1 MGGTRPPFIYQA
13 VKKDDDRFPA
23 TPFDPKAVTRASYEA
38 KKSKPKPNGPLVS
51 FNRHPDAHMVP
62 SGRSKYKPMG
72 RKTKGWIKGMRTV
85 QLCLRILEVIGAVG
99 LVVVMSIAGLLGWV
113 IGVTLGLVVLHC
125 LYSIFHH
132 ARPAGLRTPGSS
144 AAYHVFSAISDLCVL
159 PLYAYGAFTTRNK
172 GEEWKTTDMAN
183 TNVMRYMVPSVYYGL
198 IGAGGLHVL
207 SLAISLFLGV
217 MFRRISM
224 MPPDMNPLEANLTS
238 RVHKRNKSSV
248 ATTSTYSD
256 GEKHDSQ
263 LYDEHSRPP
272 SVPFMHTRQGSETSF
287 DSEDSRLN
295 LPSRQYQVAPSNRS
309 SASPQT
315 LKRMSAPPTAN
326 RASYMEIP
334 LSETGASPSRPT
346 SMYSTPEGRPGSGS
360 VAPATQTTQ
369 PRPAKF
375 TETWYASESL
385 INRTQQRNR
394 AANRAGGSSSN
405 SSPQRAGTRY
415 ESLRQN
421 LDASDSEDDND
432 NNNNHNNNNDY
443 YNYRTNENAHHPNP
457 LRSHPTTTTPSAP
470 AARRPRTPFSR
481 LRASVLSEISLN
493 DRRVS
498 GSQDITDSAAS
509 SYGYGGAK
517 RVSSIQADDAF
528 YSKPYGELK
537 AATPPIMVGPSG
549 LSVGNVNG
557 NGNANGRVVSS
568 GNDYDYDL
576 GQMGSR
582 RRDVSG
588 KVVEEGRSRGMV
600 F

>member
-1 MGGTRPPFIYQA
+1 
-13 VKKDDDRFPA
+13 
-23 TPFDPKAVTRASYEA
+23 
-38 KKSKPKPNGPLVS
+38 
-51 FNRHPDAHMVP
+51 MVP

-72 RKTKGWIKGMRTV
+72 RKTKGWIKGMRAV
-85 QLCLRILEVIGAVG
+85 QLCLRVLEIIGAVG
-99 LVVVMSIAGLLGWV
+99 LVVVMSLAGLLGWV
-113 IGVTLGLVVLHC
+113 IGVTLGFVVVHC

-159 PLYAYGAFTTRNK
+159 PLYAYGAYTTRNK
-172 GEEWKTTDMAN
+172 GEEWKTTDVAH
-183 TNVMRYMVPSVYYGL
+183 TNVMKYMVPSVYWGL

-217 MFRRISM
+217 MFRRIST

-256 GEKHDSQ
+256 GEKRDSE

-272 SVPFMHTRQGSETSF
+272 SVPFMHTRQGSESSF
-287 DSEDSRLN
+287 NSQDSRLN
-295 LPSRQYQVAPSNRS
+295 LPSRQYQVAHSHRS

-315 LKRMSAPPTAN
+315 LKRMSAPPTAS

-334 LSETGASPSRPT
+334 LGETGASPSRPT
-346 SMYSTPEGRPGSGS
+346 SMYSTPEDRPGSGS
-360 VAPATQTTQ
+360 GVPAARTSQ

-394 AANRAGGSSSN
+394 AANRASG

-421 LDASDSEDDND
+421 LDVSDSEDENE
-432 NNNNHNNNNDY
+432 NNNYD
-443 YNYRTNENAHHPNP
+443 YRTNENARHPNP
-457 LRSHPTTTTPSAP
+457 LRSHPTATTTTTSPSAP
-470 AARRPRTPFSR
+470 ASAPRRPRTPFSR
-481 LRASVLSEISLN
+481 LRASVLSEMSLN

-498 GSQDITDSAAS
+498 GSQDITDS
-509 SYGYGGAK
+509 YGGK
-517 RVSSIQADDAF
+517 NRVSSIQADDAF

-537 AATPPIMVGPSG
+537 AATPPIMVGPSSNG
-549 LSVGNVNG
+549 LSGN
-557 NGNANGRVVSS
+557 NGRVVSS
-568 GNDYDYDL
+568 GNDFDFDL
-576 GQMGSR
+576 GQMGGR

-588 KVVEEGRSRGMV
+588 KIVEEGRSRGMV